1 MSCAK
6 QTSNHTRFLTWLL
19 ISVFGLLIT
28 ACGGGTSSPAT
39 VPSVGY
45 VVDSPVGGLSFV
57 CGALTGTT
65 GTDGSFHYDSGT
77 ACSFTLGKVTIGSVG
92 AVPSD
97 GIVTPYDLAG
107 VSRSDALNAN
117 AVAIA
122 QFLQSVDDR
131 SASTYINIPATVAT
145 ALGSTTPTSI
155 VSSTLTAPQIQTQLA
170 TLVTTAT
177 SGSRTLMLPSVA
189 AANLNTFL
197 QSAYPNLNPSV
208 GAVPPS
214 PSSSTASV
222 PHLAVAFPSSL
233 TASNTS
239 VGFSATPDVNSIA
252 YWVVLP
258 AAAAAPNQ
266 WQVIA
271 GIDSSNAA
279 VALSGSSTID
289 AAATGSFTVANLAY
303 STGYKLYFVV
313 ANASASGKVSQVFSS
328 TVTTGPAPQAPNLT
342 TTATSPVASATG
354 SATLPITSDVTGT
367 GYWVVLASGAAPT
380 AAQVIAGTD
389 SSNVAASIKG
399 NTQMTGGSAASVG
412 VSGLAYS
419 TSYTLYFASNNL
431 SDTTKVS
438 QVLSV
443 TIQTGPPPPP
453 QITAIATHATPTGN
467 SAVFSVTVSSG
478 AKGYWVALN
487 STASSPSAAQ
497 VMAATDAAGS
507 AVSVSGN
514 QQLTAATATNI
525 TVSNLAYLT
534 TYKVYFVAATSTSSA
549 SATTVQSV
557 SLDATGPAPTL
568 RTTAFGG
575 VNGAVNV
582 SGTTIYW
589 RGIPYAAPPIGS
601 LRWKAPADPA
611 PWATTLQTQSFGKAC
626 MQNPNQNDVLAST
639 NQSEDC
645 LTLNIWAPA
654 TGETNLPVVVFAH
667 GGSNIIGSGA
677 LPVYSGEKFAGEQK
691 VVFVSLNYRLNLF
704 GWLYHSALQG
714 TGNGLGNSGNFGTL
728 DIIQA
733 LKFVKN
739 NIASFGGDPNN
750 VTLAGHSAGSWNTW
764 NLIAS
769 PQAAGLFSKAL
780 ALSGGVHINSTTAS
794 TNYGNKL
801 LAMLVRKDGLAAD
814 NASAVAYIAST
825 LGTDTLKQSYLY
837 GKTSAQL
844 ISAHFG
850 ISGDSDNPSNNFV
863 DSIGDGVVLPPD
875 SATALTGAYL
885 NSVPFLVGTVNEEGK
900 QSGASVFALPN
911 KWNEM
916 LNTVDPDN
924 PTITSIDQIIQAAY
938 LPANKPFV
946 DCGNAG
952 YNAVVLNV
960 NYPSI
965 VCANGAFASSA
976 VWGREEASIVKY
988 QALQPKTYVYNFAW
1002 AQQSAPFNT
1011 VMGATHMTDVP
1022 FLFGNAV
1029 KEAGG
1034 PTGWNHTF
1042 EYATANKVGRDA
1054 LSLIMRQS
1062 LAAFLRTGNPN
1073 TAALGTT
1080 WLPWSSAS
1088 GGAKRIIFDADY
1100 TTPSITMSTT
1110 DALIPR

>member
-6 QTSNHTRFLTWLL
+6 HTSTHTRVLTWLL
-19 ISVFGLLIT
+19 IGVFGLLIT
-28 ACGGGTSSPAT
+28 ACMGDSSSPAT

-45 VVDSPVGGLSFV
+45 VVDSPVGGLTFT

-65 GTDGSFHYDSGT
+65 GTDGSFHYDPGT
-77 ACSFTLGKVTIGSVG
+77 ACSFTLGKITIGSVG

-107 VSRSDALNAN
+107 VPRSDALNAN

-131 SASTYINIPATVAT
+131 SASAYINIPSAVAT
-145 ALGSTTPTSI
+145 ALGSANPTSI
-155 VSSTLTAPQIQTQLA
+155 VSSTLTAPQIQSQLA

-177 SGSRTLMLPSVA
+177 SGSRTLMLPGVA

-197 QSAYPNLNPSV
+197 HSAYPNLNPSV

-214 PSSSTASV
+214 PSSSTADV

-239 VGFSATPDVNSIA
+239 VGFSATPDVNAIA

-258 AAAAAPNQ
+258 ATAVSPNQ

-279 VALSGSSTID
+279 VALSGSSTIT

-303 STGYKLYFVV
+303 STSYKLYFVV
-313 ANASASGKVSQVFSS
+313 ANASVTAKVSQVFSS

-367 GYWVVLASGAAPT
+367 GYWVVLSSGAAPT

-419 TSYTLYFASNNL
+419 TSYTLYFAANNL

-438 QVLSV
+438 QVLSL

-453 QITAIATHATPTGN
+453 QITAIATRATPTGN
-467 SAVFSVTVSSG
+467 SAVFSVTVSSS

-487 STASSPSAAQ
+487 SNAPSPSAVQ
-497 VMAATDAAGS
+497 VVAATDAAGS
-507 AVSVSGN
+507 SVSVSGN

-549 SATTVQSV
+549 SATTVQAI

-575 VNGAVNV
+575 VNGAVNA

-589 RGIPYAAPPIGS
+589 RGVPYAAPPIGS
-601 LRWKAPADPA
+601 QRWKAPSDPA

-626 MQNPNQNDVLAST
+626 MQSPSNDVLAST

-654 TGETNLPVVVFAH
+654 SGETNLPVVVFAH
-667 GGSNIIGSGA
+667 GGGNIIGSGA

-691 VVFVSLNYRLNLF
+691 VVFVSMNYRLNLF
-704 GWLYHSALQG
+704 GWLYTSALQTAG
-714 TGNGLGNSGNFGTL
+714 DSIGNSGNFGTL

-739 NIASFGGDPNN
+739 NIASFGGDPSN
-750 VTLAGHSAGSWNTW
+750 VTLAGHSSGAWNTF
-764 NLIAS
+764 NLLAS
-769 PQAAGLFSKAL
+769 PQATGLFSKAF
-780 ALSGGVHINSTTAS
+780 ALSGPLKLSTQSAGT
-794 TNYGNKL
+794 TFGNKL
-801 LAMLVRKDGLAAD
+801 LAMLVRKDSLATD
-814 NASAVAYIAST
+814 NASAVTYIAAN
-825 LGTDTLKQSYLY
+825 LGTDALKKSYLFS
-837 GKTSAQL
+837 KTSAQL
-844 ISAHFG
+844 VDAFQG
-850 ISGDSDNPSNNFV
+850 ISGDLDNPSNSFAH
-863 DSIGDGVVLPPD
+863 SFTDGVVLPPD
-875 SATALTGAYL
+875 TATAFTGIYL
-885 NSVPFLVGTVNEEGK
+885 NSVPILVGTVNEEGK
-900 QSGASVFALPN
+900 QSASMFALPN

-946 DCGNAG
+946 DCNNSG

-960 NYPSI
+960 NFPSI
-965 VCANGAFASSA
+965 VCANGATASSA
-976 VWGREEASIVKY
+976 IWGREETSITLY
-988 QALQPKTYVYNFAW
+988 QPIQPKIYVYNFAW

-1073 TAALGTT
+1073 NAALGTT
-1080 WLPWSSAS
+1080 WLPWSNTT
-1088 GGAKRIIFDADY
+1088 GGAKRLVFDADY
-1100 TTPSITMSTT
+1100 TTPTVTMTTT